1 MAKRARSIAQLRNL
15 PQYKGMTDEELEK
28 VRHTIA
34 HGNVKERI
42 EKIIVSFE
50 KDYDLIDMAAND
62 LLSLQELAG
71 VFVLLEDVEVKLR
84 AELKKEHTD
93 WLTLEKMNRVANQL
107 RDDASKLQ
115 RDLGITRK
123 GRQDS
128 GSQSVVVFIEDLKK
142 RAKHFLAER
151 LFEVYCPKC
160 KMLLSKAWF
169 LYPGGNNRMRLQCG
183 KCHHKFSVI
192 SQDLLAN
199 RNKNMDAG
207 PPL

>member
-34 HGNVKERI
+34 HGNVEERI

-62 LLSLQELAG
+62 LLSLQELAKI
-71 VFVLLEDVEVKLR
+71 FVLLEDIAEELR
-84 AELKKEHTD
+84 KELKKEHTD
-93 WLTLEKMNRVANQL
+93 WLVFEKINRVSNQL

-123 GRQDS
+123 VRQDS
-128 GSQSVVVFIEDLKK
+128 GSQSVVEFIEDLKK
-142 RAKHFLAER
+142 RAKHFLVER

-160 KMLLSKAWF
+160 KMLLAKVWF

-183 KCHHKFSVI
+183 KCHHKFSVV

-199 RNKNMDAG
+199 RNKNIEAG
-207 PPL
+207 PPI